1 MKRNRDEVLVIPEQ
15 DLGGFICPVCKGVAI
30 GKSWASHCKYCPD
43 CGQRININTPMFE
56 KLKKEALEIPEAER
70 MDVCEHNVF
79 IGLKGAPEK
88 YIAGVYKKR
97 LEARAKDP
105 EQPKGQIR
113 MSDYL
118 KDLAERGMNGK
129 DHSDA

>member
-1 MKRNRDEVLVIPEQ
+1 MKPSRDELLVIPEQ
-15 DLGGFICPVCKGVAI
+15 DLGGFICPICKSVAI
-30 GKSWASHCKYCPD
+30 GKSWQSHCNYCPD
-43 CGQRININTPMFE
+43 CGQRIKIDTPLFK
-56 KLKKEALEIPEAER
+56 KLRDKTMEIPEAER
-70 MDVCEHNVF
+70 MDLCAQNVF
-79 IGLKGAPEK
+79 IGLSGQLEK
-88 YIAGVYKKR
+88 DIAGVYKKR